1 MCGAP
6 PLDYLW
12 VGLLLREAIIFG
24 VRRKSRQSVRGP
36 LDVSRFESDHPGKLN
51 STAVMLRVWQYLAAA
66 AYPSPQSSNAKSL
79 CGAFSADS
87 PKIEA
92 PRGRTSLMTDSKV
105 RVLPAW
111 HVRLELGNVEFSG
124 GKFCRGS
131 GIATGWLAA
140 QTRMVSVVG
149 FAP

>member
-1 MCGAP
+1 MADERLMFDEGDVRDVILERTSRAINGT
-6 PLDYLW
+6 LSAD
-12 VGLLLREAIIFG
+12 EA
-24 VRRKSRQSVRGP
+24 RRKILEKHSAAIHAQ
-36 LDVSRFESDHPGKLN
+36 
-51 STAVMLRVWQYLAAA
+51 LA
-66 AYPSPQSSNAKSL
+66 

-92 PRGRTSLMTDSKV
+92 PRGRTSLLTDSKV